1 VVLTDPEEIDAD
13 LVGKDTLL
21 DEIPDCLRVREW
33 TVVIVV
39 GDIAESVE
47 AEDNWEPFRSTFDIA
62 YRF

>member
-1 VVLTDPEEIDAD
+1 VVLTDSEEIDAD
-13 LVGKDTLL
+13 LVGKDTLF

-47 AEDNWEPFRSTFDIA
+47 AEDNWEPSRSPFDIA
-62 YRF
+62 